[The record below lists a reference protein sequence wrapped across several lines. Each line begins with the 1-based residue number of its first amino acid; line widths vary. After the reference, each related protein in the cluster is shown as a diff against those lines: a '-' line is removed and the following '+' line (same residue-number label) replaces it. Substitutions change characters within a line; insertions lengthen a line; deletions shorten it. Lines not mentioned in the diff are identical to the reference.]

1 MGRRP
6 GVQMGVEG
14 VLPVIPT
21 PFRDGEFDE
30 VSFGRMLDRMLPFV
44 DGYTLLGSTGEAPSL
59 PDEARREIVSAALRL
74 TPDDK
79 RVVVGVSHTSAAAAA
94 ELARHAQADGAH
106 AVLCCAPYYFPNVAD
121 GVLAYLAVLDAA
133 LEVDLVLYDN
143 PVSTKTDLQTEW
155 VLEWA
160 ARLQHLTSVKLT
172 AHDLEKIDPWRG
184 AGLNV
189 LAGDDAI
196 LFQYLAR
203 GVDGAMVI
211 APAVLPQSFAALWES
226 VRAGEI
232 EKALEI
238 FAADL
243 APFIAIFGIGDEIA
257 TTKALFAATGVF
269 DSAELLPPLREV
281 DPARVAGLRQS
292 WELGMRSAEARA
304 GEGAPA

>member
-1 MGRRP
+1 
-6 GVQMGVEG
+6 MGVEG

-21 PFRDGEFDE
+21 PFRDGAFDE
-30 VSFGRMLDRMLPFV
+30 VSFGRMLDRMLLFV

-59 PDEARREIVSAALRL
+59 PDEVRREIVAKALRL

-79 RVVVGVSHTSAAAAA
+79 RVVVGVSHTSAVVAAD
-94 ELARHAQADGAH
+94 LARHAQAVGAH
-106 AVLCCAPYYFPNVAD
+106 AVLCPAPYYFPNAAD
-121 GVLAYLAVLDAA
+121 GVLSYLSVLDAA

-143 PVSTKTDLQTEW
+143 PVTTKTDLRTEW
-155 VLEWA
+155 ALEWA
-160 ARLQHLTSVKLT
+160 DRLEHLTSVKLT
-172 AHDLEKIDPWRG
+172 AHDLDKIGPWRA

-226 VRAGEI
+226 VRAGEL
-232 EKALEI
+232 ETALEI
-238 FAADL
+238 FATDL
-243 APFIAIFGIGDEIA
+243 APFIAVFGIGDEIA

-269 DSAELLPPLREV
+269 DSAELLPPLLAA
-281 DPARVAGLRQS
+281 DPARVAGLRQT
-292 WELGMRSAEARA
+292 WEQGMRSAEARA
-304 GEGAPA
+304 GEAATA

>member
-1 MGRRP
+1 
-6 GVQMGVEG
+6 VGVEG

-21 PFRDGEFDE
+21 PLRDGAFDE
-30 VSFGRMLDRMLPFV
+30 VSFGRMLERMLPFV

-59 PDEARREIVSAALRL
+59 PDEVRREIVSKALDL
-74 TPDDK
+74 TPDDR

-94 ELARHAQADGAH
+94 ELARHAQAEGAH
-106 AVLCCAPYYFPNVAD
+106 AVLCCAPYYFPNAAD
-121 GVLAYLAVLDAA
+121 GVLSYLSVLDRA

-143 PVSTKTDLQTEW
+143 PVTTKTNLQTEW
-155 VLEWA
+155 VIGWA
-160 ARLQHLTSVKLT
+160 ARLERLTAVKLT

-211 APAVLPQSFAALWES
+211 APAVLPQSFAALWERI
-226 VRAGEI
+226 RAGDLEA
-232 EKALEI
+232 ALEI

-243 APFIAIFGIGDEIA
+243 APFIAVFGIGDEIA

-269 DSAELLPPLREV
+269 DSAELLPPLLEA
-281 DPARVAGLRQS
+281 DPARIAGLRQT

-304 GEGAPA
+304 GEAAAA